1 MTWHEQNKEFNGLI
15 KQLFHAENWQ
25 DRAEAARK
33 LGMLKD
39 GRATN
44 LMCTAL
50 KKENDRSVCNKII
63 EALGRIENPKATM
76 IICDYLKKEL
86 EKSEVDKFTII
97 YIIESLA
104 RICDKRALIFIGPFL
119 NSEDD
124 EIKKLA
130 EEAFDTIEP
139 NWRAIIK
146 EEMKKNDAMKSIFK
160 MKL

>member
-1 MTWHEQNKEFNGLI
+1 MTWHEQNKEFNSLI
-15 KQLFHAENWQ
+15 KQLFHGENWQ
-25 DRAEAARK
+25 ERAEAARK

-86 EKSEVDKFTII
+86 EKSELDKFTII
-97 YIIESLA
+97 YIIESLTKI
-104 RICDKRALIFIGPFL
+104 RDKRALIFIGPFL
-119 NSEDD
+119 NSDDD

-139 NWRAIIK
+139 NWRAIIE
-146 EEMKKNDAMKSIFK
+146 EEMKKDNAIKRIFK
-160 MKL
+160 IKL